1 MHTADIALDHFS
13 RRLEVE
19 TDVSDVAAAM
29 AAGEQDFVLI
39 DARSTSAYD
48 AGHLPGA
55 ISLPHATI
63 DEEAVAA
70 LPDGPLV
77 AYCWGP
83 ACNGA
88 VKACRRLAELGRPAK
103 EMLGG
108 FEYWQREGH
117 PVERSA

>member
-1 MHTADIALDHFS
+1 MHTTDIALDHFT

-19 TDVSDVAAAM
+19 TDVADVAAAM
-29 AAGEQDFVLI
+29 AAGRLDFVLV
-39 DARSTSAYD
+39 DARSPSSYAK
-48 AGHLPGA
+48 GHLPGA
-55 ISLPHATI
+55 ISLPHAAI
-63 DEEAVAA
+63 DEETVAA
-70 LPDGPLV
+70 LPDGQVV

-108 FEYWQREGH
+108 FEYWEREGH

>member
-1 MHTADIALDHFS
+1 MDALDHFS

-19 TDVSDVAAAM
+19 TDVADVAAAM
-29 AAGEQDFVLI
+29 EVGEANFVLL
-39 DARSTSAYD
+39 DARSRAAYD

-55 ISLPHATI
+55 LHLHHSEIN
-63 DEEAVAA
+63 EETVAE
-70 LPDGPLV
+70 LPDGLVV

-88 VKACRRLAELGRPAK
+88 CKAAARLAALGRPVR

-108 FEYWQREGH
+108 FEYWAREGH
-117 PVERSA
+117 PVEAA

>member
-1 MHTADIALDHFS
+1 VRGADAILRTMHLEHFS

-19 TDVSDVAAAM
+19 TDVADVAAAP
-29 AAGEQDFVLI
+29 EDLVLI
-39 DARSTSAYD
+39 DARSPDAYA

-70 LPDGPLV
+70 LPDWALV

-88 VKACRRLAELGRPAK
+88 VKACRRLAELGRPSK

-108 FEYWQREGH
+108 FEYWQRDGH
-117 PVERSA
+117 PVER